1 MRKNITETPK
11 KNRPIRGPLTGSLTV
26 GIDLWDRSS
35 RYCILNQEG
44 EVVTAGAVATT
55 KKDLSRV
62 FGALRHSRR
71 LALEVG
77 TRSPWVA

>member
-1 MRKNITETPK
+1 
-11 KNRPIRGPLTGSLTV
+11 
-26 GIDLWDRSS
+26 
-35 RYCILNQEG
+35 LNQEG